1 MGFTL
6 LILCSWFAAFP
17 PASAS
22 AIASTA
28 PPLANPEEF
37 VAAQRANGEFAIDL
51 YRQLSKERPGKNLF
65 FSPFSISTALLL
77 ATEGAVDETFRQMTT
92 VLHLPSKEPRTG
104 AGIPLAGI
112 HRAQASLASSFMPP
126 DVPASVRDEVERL
139 RAKLDVANSTT
150 RKLEKSGAY
159 NEAFKSRATAQQ
171 LADDLNRLLA
181 DVDLYELRIANA
193 LWAEKTYPFRRS
205 YFDALQPIYGAVLH
219 PVDFKNNFEPARL
232 EINHWAEQQT
242 NNRIKDVVPLGALD
256 NDTRLVITNAVYFKG
271 SWVEPFPDK
280 ETRDTPFL
288 AGGTVKLMHDPNC
301 TTASY
306 GAFNADGTFF
316 VTPYD
321 IPIEMPP
328 TDPSLYPDDRGFTLL
343 SLPYKGRKLSMI
355 WLLPRSATGVPAL
368 EKLLI
373 HDKLQAWFKQ
383 LEGRKVDLSV
393 PRVKLETNYRLTDS
407 LKALGMVRA
416 FVDPGRHP
424 QGAQF
429 DAMSESQDPDNRL
442 YIGAALHKTFLE
454 VNEKGT
460 EAAAVTA
467 IIMPTAM
474 AAIPME
480 RKTKPFVPI
489 FKANQ
494 PFLFLIRDNA
504 TGTILFLGRFV
515 GPD

>member
-1 MGFTL
+1 MKKIAALGFAL
-6 LILCSWFAAFP
+6 LMLCSFFAAAP
-17 PASAS
+17 LASAS

-28 PPLANPEEF
+28 QPAPGTPEES

-51 YRQLSKERPGKNLF
+51 YRQLSKEQPGKNLF

-77 ATEGAVDETFRQMTT
+77 AAEGAVDETFRQMTT
-92 VLHLPSKEPRTG
+92 VLHLPSNEPRPGTG
-104 AGIPLAGI
+104 PPLAGF
-112 HRAQASLASSFMPP
+112 HRAQASLASSFSPP
-126 DVPASVRDEVERL
+126 DLPASVRDERNRL
-139 RAKLDVANSTT
+139 R
-150 RKLEKSGAY
+150 
-159 NEAFKSRATAQQ
+159 
-171 LADDLNRLLA
+171 A

-205 YFDALQPIYGAVLH
+205 YLDALQPIYGAVLH
-219 PVDFKNNFEPARL
+219 PVDFKHNSEPVRV
-232 EINHWAEQQT
+232 EINRWAEQQT
-242 NNRIKDVVPLGALD
+242 NDRIKDLIPRGALD
-256 NDTRLVITNAVYFKG
+256 NHTRLVITNAVYFKG
-271 SWVEPFPDK
+271 SWAEPFLENATSDAS
-280 ETRDTPFL
+280 FL
-288 AGGTVKLMHDPNC
+288 AGGAVKQSIRLMHHRNRS
-301 TTASY
+301 TASY
-306 GAFNADGTFF
+306 AAINADGTFF
-316 VTPYD
+316 ATPHE
-321 IPIEMPP
+321 IPVEMPP

-343 SLPYKGRKLSMI
+343 SLPYKGKKLSMV

-368 EKLLI
+368 EKLLA
-373 HDKLQAWFKQ
+373 HDRLQTWLRQ
-383 LEGRKVDLSV
+383 LEGREVDLSV
-393 PRVKLETNYRLTDS
+393 PRVKLETNYRLTDP

-429 DAMSESQDPDNRL
+429 DAMSESRDPDQRL

-474 AAIPME
+474 AAIPRE

-489 FKANQ
+489 FTAKQ

-515 GPD
+515 GPE